1 MRWSRFNKV
10 IVITG
15 TPGTGKT
22 TVSGLLASRLKALHV
37 DLGKLVVNENLVSG
51 MDKERKSLIADIP
64 KVAKRVE
71 EVVRKS
77 RRDVIVDGHY
87 AADVVPLKLL
97 SFAFVLRCDPD
108 ELKKRLESVDV
119 TGRKNL
125 ENVAAEIL
133 DVCLSD
139 TIGAYGAKKVC
150 EIDTSGKSPGAV
162 VDEIL
167 AVLHGEAEAYVGNVD
182 WLKKLERERRIEEFL
197 GWM

>member
-10 IVITG
+10 ILITG

-22 TVSGLLASRLKALHV
+22 TVSRLLASKLNILHV
-37 DLGKLVVNENLVSG
+37 DIGELVANENLASG
-51 MDKERKSLIADIP
+51 MDKERKSLVADIP

-71 EVVRKS
+71 EILRKS
-77 RRDVIVDGHY
+77 RGDIIVDGHY
-87 AADVVPLKLL
+87 AADVVPKKLL

-108 ELKKRLESVDV
+108 ELKKRLEKVDA

-139 TIGAYGAKKVC
+139 AVGAYGTNKVC
-150 EIDTSGKSPGAV
+150 EIDTSGKIPRRV

-167 AVLHGEAEAYVGNVD
+167 AVVHGETEASVGNVD
-182 WLKKLERERRIEEFL
+182 WLKKLEVEGRVEEFL